1 MKSASVIKTR
11 HWAGA
16 RDPPCPDSPPKSPR
30 THVHAHACMRTRLR
44 IHTCIHT
51 HAHTR
56 IRTLASTPAYTRSR
70 VHSLTHRASHRGVR
84 ARPRD
89 PGTGDGK
96 SRGEDYRRRRSAP
109 SEKATVSFPQ
119 ASAACYR
126 STQTR
131 ITPGMAGQ
139 ASLAPREPPAP
150 QAPERNRLRPSQRY
164 RPPDQVWPGRPRP
177 PAPTQATVGL
187 LGKTRPGTG
196 LLTSDPLHGPLQP
209 DWVTSHSSG
218 P

>member
-1 MKSASVIKTR
+1 MHAYTSTHTHMHSHTR
-11 HWAGA
+11 
-16 RDPPCPDSPPKSPR
+16 
-30 THVHAHACMRTRLR
+30 
-44 IHTCIHT
+44 T
-51 HAHTR
+51 HAHTNVSKHTR
-56 IRTLASTPAYTRSR
+56 IHTLTCA
-70 VHSLTHRASHRGVR
+70 LTHRASHRGVR

-109 SEKATVSFPQ
+109 SEKATESFPQ

-126 STQTR
+126 STQTW